1 MMNREIEL
9 LDKKRVWKDYREMTS
24 SERSRYFDTGMTV
37 EYSNGKTTVIHCYGN
52 EHLEGMRN
60 GTLRMGVYAP
70 EEMVLVPKSVV
81 KELIDTHDQII
92 QGLINSQQAK
102 YEVSQYIY
110 KDSACPYPINS
121 LQCSQ
126 PPYAYIKTYLKRV
139 S

>member
-1 MMNREIEL
+1 MKIYKILKNAG
-9 LDKKRVWKDYREMTS
+9 RVVGYSCAIVQMT
-24 SERSRYFDTGMTV
+24 G
-37 EYSNGKTTVIHCYGN
+37 NGNPCAYLT
-52 EHLEGMRN
+52 
-60 GTLRMGVYAP
+60 
-70 EEMVLVPKSVV
+70 
-81 KELIDTHDQII
+81 DQII